1 MFIMEFV
8 TCLAL
13 LLLAFWK
20 DRGLFYVLLPLA
32 FGAIGYTAYK
42 FFSLSKDIAL
52 FLKNMSSHLD
62 ADNLQN
68 MFALP
73 MPVVVVSDHNEIVW
87 YNDVF
92 REQVMHGEDV
102 YGMDLERITYTSLEK
117 LRDYPG
123 HIIQCEQKYYKIYTV
138 DAGEA
143 AGGFHMFY
151 LIDVTELK
159 QTYDLYHRSRPV
171 VMMILIDSYE
181 EIFKNIRESERSQ
194 ILSGINR
201 LLEQHIGKTHGFVE
215 RLERDKYLAVLEKQ
229 HFDQM
234 VEHRFPIL
242 DEAKNIISSE
252 RVPVTLSLGAAY
264 QGDSLEKNE
273 ADARQALEMSLG
285 RGGDQAAVKTTKG
298 FEFYGGVSKGVEK
311 RTKVK
316 SRILAS
322 AMLELIE
329 SSDNILIMG
338 HRFADL
344 DALGSAI
351 GLARA
356 CACSDALVNIVID
369 RNKCLA
375 GCLIDYYESFEGKGL
390 FISPFDALNLI
401 RKNTLLFVVDTHSA
415 HMLES
420 EDVYRE
426 CRNIV
431 VIDHHRKM
439 VDYID
444 NAVIFFHE
452 PYASSTSEM
461 VTELVQ
467 YLGDQVKLKHYHAEA
482 LLAGIMLDTKD
493 FVMKTG
499 VRTFEAAAYLKKMG
513 ADSIT
518 VKGLFASSM
527 EDYKD
532 KTKLVANA
540 EIYKKCAI
548 VCSDLTCKDIRI
560 VAPQAADELLGICG
574 VDASFVL
581 FEQNNVI
588 NINARS
594 RGAMNVQVIME
605 ELGGGGH
612 QTMAGAQIPNA
623 EMAGVKRLLLQAI
636 DEYTAN

>member
-1 MFIMEFV
+1 MEFV

-32 FGAIGYTAYK
+32 FAAIGYTAYK

-92 REQVMHGEDV
+92 REQVMQGEDV

-201 LLEQHIGKTHGFVE
+201 LLEQHIGKTHGFIE

-252 RVPVTLSLGAAY
+252 RVPVTLSLGVAY

-285 RGGDQAAVKTTKG
+285 RGGDQAAVKTAKG

-322 AMLELIE
+322 AMQELIE

-426 CRNIV
+426 CRNVV

-499 VRTFEAAAYLKKMG
+499 VRTFEAAAYLKKIG

-548 VCSDLTCKDIRI
+548 VCSDLACKDIRI

-581 FEQNNVI
+581 FEQNDVI

>member
-1 MFIMEFV
+1 MEFV

-20 DRGLFYVLLPLA
+20 DRGVFYVLLPLA
-32 FGAIGYTAYK
+32 FGAIGYTVYK

-138 DAGEA
+138 DADKA

-252 RVPVTLSLGAAY
+252 RVP
-264 QGDSLEKNE
+264 D
-273 ADARQALEMSLG
+273 R
-285 RGGDQAAVKTTKG
+285 
-298 FEFYGGVSKGVEK
+298 
-311 RTKVK
+311 K
-316 SRILAS
+316 S
-322 AMLELIE
+322 
-329 SSDNILIMG
+329 
-338 HRFADL
+338 
-344 DALGSAI
+344 
-351 GLARA
+351 
-356 CACSDALVNIVID
+356 
-369 RNKCLA
+369 
-375 GCLIDYYESFEGKGL
+375 
-390 FISPFDALNLI
+390 
-401 RKNTLLFVVDTHSA
+401 VV
-415 HMLES
+415 
-420 EDVYRE
+420 
-426 CRNIV
+426 
-431 VIDHHRKM
+431 
-439 VDYID
+439 
-444 NAVIFFHE
+444 
-452 PYASSTSEM
+452 
-461 VTELVQ
+461 
-467 YLGDQVKLKHYHAEA
+467 
-482 LLAGIMLDTKD
+482 
-493 FVMKTG
+493 
-499 VRTFEAAAYLKKMG
+499 
-513 ADSIT
+513 
-518 VKGLFASSM
+518 
-527 EDYKD
+527 
-532 KTKLVANA
+532 
-540 EIYKKCAI
+540 
-548 VCSDLTCKDIRI
+548 
-560 VAPQAADELLGICG
+560 
-574 VDASFVL
+574 
-581 FEQNNVI
+581 
-588 NINARS
+588 
-594 RGAMNVQVIME
+594 
-605 ELGGGGH
+605 
-612 QTMAGAQIPNA
+612 
-623 EMAGVKRLLLQAI
+623 
-636 DEYTAN
+636 